1 MDIVVIGAGSYFF
14 GKPVIYN
21 MVTSPIL
28 RSGTLALVDTDSTVL
43 ETMVRLA
50 ERVRAHVDAPLT
62 IEGAVDLFEDSK
74 MVFKPLNPRLEL
86 TAVLAWKRFH
96 SLSGAAAKF
105 LEYFKEYLKNK
116 Q

>member
-1 MDIVVIGAGSYFF
+1 MKKGPKVVVIGAGSYFF

-43 ETMVRLA
+43 ETMVRMA

-62 IEGAVDLFEDSK
+62 IEGAVES
-74 MVFKPLNPRLEL
+74 RS
-86 TAVLAWKRFH
+86 VLRDADFVLLSF
-96 SLSGAAAKF
+96 SLSNA
-105 LEYFKEYLKNK
+105 
-116 Q
+116 